1 MLAGFISECTKLGKT
16 EPEIE
21 EQEEETWELHVYE
34 LSNQYGARIGIALNK
49 NLVKLEYLVRL
60 GFEVTNNVA
69 EYEALLLGLK
79 LAISLG
85 TAG

>member
-1 MLAGFISECTKLGKT
+1 MAGFIFECTELGKT

-21 EQEEETWELHVYE
+21 EQEEETWELHVDGV
-34 LSNQYGARIGIALNK
+34 SNQYGARIGIVLNK
-49 NLVKLEYLVRL
+49 DVVKLEYSVRL

-79 LAISLG
+79 LAKSLG
-85 TAG
+85 TTR